1 MYTYIF
7 NEGINEGISQTKKNY
22 ILDVGKK
29 IYNET
34 NSIIKANII

>member
-1 MYTYIF
+1 MKELMKEF
-7 NEGINEGISQTKKNY
+7 RRQKKNY